1 MMMLS
6 RVTPIKK
13 WYHYD
18 VCHINWYYINNKI
31 SHKYLLKLNMKIRK
45 IVERLKI
52 KKIIWTK
59 GKKSLKNLMMTQLS
73 SNDVFRC
80 QKRNY

>member
-59 GKKSLKNLMMTQLS
+59 GKKSNKFVGM
-73 SNDVFRC
+73 
-80 QKRNY
+80 KK